1 MHNISLNYKQDP
13 RYLVNMADNINYGIS
28 IATASTVQPDKEKY
42 INYLTCHR
50 CDEKEHYVNEIENA
64 TG

>member
-50 CDEKEHYVNEIENA
+50 CDEM
-64 TG
+64 